1 MELPF
6 RLSFADPLFIAAA
19 ATVFCCLF
27 ALWSVGSTPLG
38 VFRRMTSS
46 CMKKPCGCSCSC
58 GGVGGVGVAAE
69 TARENGTAGRI
80 EPRPSG
86 GSMMEQLVPEITTH
100 ALSYLDYPSLCR
112 LSMTNSSMRRAAND
126 DSAWKALYH
135 KLSFSDALRWRLGL
149 GSSISFWHDIWIG
162 DYPLKDF
169 TVEQTT
175 VVPANGWKSYYAAT
189 KAVLNVNREFYNIVR
204 DRSLP
209 AMRRIWLHADYV
221 KYDAV
226 IESWR
231 LGFNWDGQGVAFDI
245 RDVCCRVLTDM
256 AFVTMKAYVVDMDT
270 GPFNMTNV
278 FEFHNGRWH
287 IVHHHSSV
295 MLLGGEANHHNIFA

>member
-19 ATVFCCLF
+19 ATAFCCLCA
-27 ALWSVGSTPLG
+27 ALWSVGSPPFG

-58 GGVGGVGVAAE
+58 GGGVGGGGVAAE

-135 KLSFSDALRWRLGL
+135 K
-149 GSSISFWHDIWIG
+149 
-162 DYPLKDF
+162 DF

-189 KAVLNVNREFYNIVR
+189 KAVLNVNREFYNIIR

-221 KYDAV
+221 KCVHGSGELFVGYDAV

-256 AFVTMKAYVVDMDT
+256 AFVTMKGYVVDMDT

>member
-19 ATVFCCLF
+19 ATAFCCLC
-27 ALWSVGSTPLG
+27 AIWSVGSTPLG

-58 GGVGGVGVAAE
+58 GGEVGGGGVAAE

-135 KLSFSDALRWRLGL
+135 K
-149 GSSISFWHDIWIG
+149 
-162 DYPLKDF
+162 DF

-189 KAVLNVNREFYNIVR
+189 KAVLNVNREFYNIIR
-204 DRSLP
+204 DRSLL

-221 KYDAV
+221 KCVHGSGELFVGYDAV